1 EEERLERFSRWSQEH
16 GIQFRGCAIKR
27 GSDAEG
33 FGLYTQNDSARG
45 DFLSFCAPLSTDF
58 ADVLVVTPLDLA
70 LTPVTIVKDPVLG
83 NVYREMLGNEID
95 DRLLVMIFLI
105 IERARG
111 RASFW
116 APYLEMLPSGFGTPL
131 WFEDEE
137 LMELDGT
144 TLFEATK
151 AQVFFP
157 STFVSTCMSLYLF
170 RPDDRELEFQEFL
183 WANCI
188 FWTRALNIPCPA
200 SFVTSSSPEVAK
212 DDGNRLVIYVLPHP
226 FISCSAKDVS
236 TIWIEGLVPGIDFC
250 NHTRRASGLWEIDG
264 SDGSTS
270 GVPHSMYL
278 IADVVFPPG
287 SEVLINYGDK
297 GNEELLFLYGFVE
310 EDNSND
316 YVMVH
321 FPKMFLDED
330 NTMDFKLQLLR
341 ELDLSLQWLL
351 PSSLLASGF
360 LRKNPD
366 DKATR
371 THPGFSW
378 SGHRKAPSYLDCLVF
393 PEDMV
398 LSLRVLSMP
407 ETALHGVA
415 NLLEQISHVPSK
427 DDIQAA
433 VWEVCGDAEA
443 LTLLVTILS
452 AKMADL
458 VRGTGPESRDEELLE
473 RDRRCKEQGTVD
485 DTGFLSQNH
494 RACVIYRKS
503 QKRLV
508 SSFLQEA
515 KLALEACLA

>member
-1 EEERLERFSRWSQEH
+1 MEEERLERFSRWSQEH

-33 FGLYTQNDSARG
+33 FGLYTQNDSAR
-45 DFLSFCAPLSTDF
+45 
-58 ADVLVVTPLDLA
+58 DVLVVTPLDLA

-151 AQVFFP
+151 AQLKSLRRLFLKVKEC
-157 STFVSTCMSLYLF
+157 TEAAMSSIGLH
-170 RPDDRELEFQEFL
+170 RELEFQEFL

-212 DDGNRLVIYVLPHP
+212 DDGNRLV
-226 FISCSAKDVS
+226 AKDVS

-278 IADVVFPPG
+278 IAGSDVVFPPG

-515 KLALEACLA
+515 KLALEACLAERIET